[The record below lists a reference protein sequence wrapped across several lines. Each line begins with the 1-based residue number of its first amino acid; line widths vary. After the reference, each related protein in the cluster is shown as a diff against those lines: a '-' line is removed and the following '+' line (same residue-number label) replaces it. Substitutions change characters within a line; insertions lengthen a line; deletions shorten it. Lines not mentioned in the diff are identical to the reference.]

1 MKTRHRTILSTAPF
15 LAATLAAGAAWSDML
30 TANCTGMLDVNVYK
44 IDLALGTQVVD
55 GIGDAVV
62 TVSEDAILLDGAFGQ
77 YRFDRKVG
85 TLYHDE
91 KDTGLYCTY
100 AVLSQD

>member
-1 MKTRHRTILSTAPF
+1 MQPRHKITLSMTAF
-15 LAATLAAGAAWSDML
+15 LTATLITGAAWSQTV
-30 TANCTGMLDVNVYK
+30 TANCTGMLDVNIYK

-62 TVSEDAILLDGAFGQ
+62 TVTEQAIILEGTFGQ
-77 YRFDRKVG
+77 YRFDRTVG
-85 TLYHDE
+85 TLYHDD

-100 AVLSQD
+100 TGFPQD